1 MNISTNEAIQR
12 LDQQIAAL
20 EARKQ
25 ALLATQTAPWP
36 KRLTLYAYCSDSWQ
50 AGEGLGLTG
59 EALSRFAQFEEVQLE
74 VDVAEDGIVT
84 VVSCDGQL
92 LGCERKRP

>member
-25 ALLATQTAPWP
+25 ALLETQVLPWP
-36 KRLTLYAYCSDSWQ
+36 KRLTLSAYCSDGWQ

-59 EALSRFAQFEEVQLE
+59 EALSLFAHFEEVQLE
-74 VDVAEDGIVT
+74 VDVAEDGTVT
-84 VVSCDGQL
+84 VVSCDGKP
-92 LGCERKRP
+92 LGC